1 MEKVDVLIIGAGISG
16 LTFGHY
22 CKQRNLSNI
31 ILEKTAH
38 IGGLVDSAQLGDFW
52 VELGA
57 HTCFNTYGNLLNI
70 MEDCDLLSTIQP
82 RATKKFQLYKNQQLK
97 SISSQLHFF
106 ELFLH
111 VFNQFLTTK
120 KNKTVKEYYQPL
132 VGENNYRD
140 VFQHAFNAVICQP
153 ARDFPAELLFRK
165 KIKRKTVHRSF
176 IFPQGIQTLPNTIA
190 QTLDCRLE
198 QEIQRIDFIKDFFE
212 VKTDKKVF
220 QSKYLVIATPVHVA
234 ATLVEN
240 MFPEV
245 SSLLKQIPTSS
256 VETMAVKIFKEETD
270 LNLFAGLV
278 GIEEDFYSVVSRDTL
293 PDEQFRGFTF
303 HFKAERL
310 SEQEK
315 LQKIAQLLNI
325 TTQDIIQISSK
336 INELPAL
343 KLEHGNIIEQ
353 INNILQNQRLAITGN
368 YWNGVSLEDCASRS
382 LAEFTR
388 LFH

>member
-176 IFPQGIQTLPNTIA
+176 IFPQGIQALPNTIA

-245 SSLLKQIPTSS
+245 SNLLKQIPTSS